1 MLNDHIALPLNTAI
15 SAILDDWTREGWLRS
30 VDHAFT
36 CLLNEESGEQNE
48 IVLLLAAL
56 TSQQVGQGNICLDLQ
71 QAVSEPMVLW
81 PEHWAVEPQEETL
94 DTPPAWL
101 RQRPIDELAA
111 ALAKSTVV
119 STPGQDE
126 VDDSRPLVFSGNR
139 LYLRRYWRHEQ
150 EVAEALEK
158 RLVAEPTVA
167 EGLPERLAGLFPQA
181 QDQAPA
187 TGPDW
192 QKVASALALHSPLT
206 IITGGPGTGKTTTVV
221 RLLGLLQARHLEGGE
236 DRALRIRLAAP
247 TGKAAARLSE
257 SIGGAV
263 EALALDRSVKDAIPR
278 EATTLHRLL
287 GSRRNSRFFRHDRHN
302 PLHADV
308 VVVDEASMIDLEMTA
323 KLLDALPSDCRLILL
338 GDKDQLASVEA
349 GAVLGDLCRGAEA
362 GDYRADTVA
371 WIDSACG
378 EDIRDFQADSDDQAP
393 AIRQHTVMLR
403 HSHRFSAESGIGGL
417 AKAINEGDSDR
428 SLDLLGE
435 ADRDVTQQ
443 TLKGP
448 DDTVVESLALAGYR
462 DYLSLMEDQRP
473 QEHGDKA
480 PLDEET
486 RAWAK
491 QVIHA
496 FSRFQVLAT
505 VRQGSLGVNGLNERI
520 ARKLKSAELVKNH
533 HGWYEGRPVMMTR
546 NDYELGLMNGD
557 VGICL
562 KTRLEDE
569 DEARL
574 RVAFELPDGKIRLVL
589 PSRLDGAESVYAMT
603 VHKSQGSEFNRVLV
617 VLPEQDN
624 PILSRELLYTAV
636 TRAREGVTIAATGHA
651 LIRAAVER
659 QVTRRS
665 GLRERLGL

>member
-1 MLNDHIALPLNTAI
+1 MLNEEIALPLNAQVPGV
-15 SAILDDWTREGWLRS
+15 LNDWTREAWLRS
-30 VDHAFT
+30 VDHAFA
-36 CLLNEESGEQNE
+36 CLLNEECGEQNE
-48 IVLLLAAL
+48 VVLLLAAL

-71 QAVSEPMVLW
+71 QALSEPLALW
-81 PEHWAVEPQEETL
+81 PEQWGTDRQEENANSPPDWLRTQTL
-94 DTPPAWL
+94 DDLAEILNQSGAVSVPD
-101 RQRPIDELAA
+101 QGDDEASL
-111 ALAKSTVV
+111 
-119 STPGQDE
+119 
-126 VDDSRPLVFSGNR
+126 PLVFSGNR

-158 RLVAEPTVA
+158 RLVPEAAVP
-167 EGLPERLAGLFPQA
+167 EGLQQRLDGLFTQTPT
-181 QDQAPA
+181 

-192 QKVASALALHSPLT
+192 QKVASALALRSPLT

-221 RLLGLLQARHLEGGE
+221 RLLGLLQARRLESHE
-236 DRALRIRLAAP
+236 ARPLRIRLAAP

-308 VVVDEASMIDLEMTA
+308 VVVDEASMIDLEMSA
-323 KLLDALPSDCRLILL
+323 KLLDALPQDCRLILL

-362 GDYRADTVA
+362 GDYQSETVQ
-371 WIDSACG
+371 WIETACG
-378 EDIRDFQADSDDQAP
+378 EDITAFQAKSDQAAP

-403 HSHRFSAESGIGGL
+403 HSHRFSADSGIGGL
-417 AKAINEGDSDR
+417 AKAINAGDSER
-428 SLDLLGE
+428 SLALLGE
-435 ADRDVTQQ
+435 ADRDVSQQ
-443 TLKGP
+443 ILKGP
-448 DDTVVESLALAGYR
+448 DDGVIESMALAGYR
-462 DYLSLMEDQRP
+462 DYLKLIAERRP
-473 QEHGDKA
+473 LGDGDKA
-480 PLDEET
+480 PLDEKT
-486 RAWAK
+486 REWAK

-496 FSRFQVLAT
+496 FSCFQVLAT
-505 VRQGSLGVNGLNERI
+505 VRQGSLGVNGLNDRI
-520 ARKLKSAELVKNH
+520 AKKLKAASLVDH
-533 HGWYEGRPVMMTR
+533 HQGWYEGRPVMMSR

-562 KTRLEDE
+562 KTQLEDE
-569 DEARL
+569 KEARL

-636 TRAREGVTIAATGHA
+636 TRARDGMTIAATSLG

-659 QVTRRS
+659 QITRRS